1 MQAESHV
8 LLLVED
14 DSDQRESLAILL
26 EDRGY
31 NVTAAATGREG
42 LDHLAHGLHPC
53 LIVLDLMLPDMDGVG
68 FMRAYHQA
76 PGAGVSCAPVILYSA
91 GTDLGFHARAG
102 GAAAHV
108 QKPDLDRLFHFLALL
123 C

>member
-1 MQAESHV
+1 MQVEPHV

-14 DSDQRESLAILL
+14 DSDQRESLALLL

-31 NVTAAATGREG
+31 SVTAAASGRAG
-42 LDHLAHGLHPC
+42 LNHLADGLHPC
-53 LIVLDLMLPDMDGVG
+53 LIVLDLMLPDMGGVD

-76 PGAGVSCAPVILYSA
+76 SGAGASCAPVILYSA
-91 GTDLGFHARAG
+91 GIDLGAYARAG
-102 GAAAHV
+102 GAVAHV
-108 QKPDLDRLFHFLALL
+108 QKPDLDRLFHFLALH

>member
-1 MQAESHV
+1 MQPEPHA
-8 LLLVED
+8 LLLIED
-14 DSDQRESLAILL
+14 DSDQRDALAFLL

-31 NVTAAATGREG
+31 SVTAAATGRAG
-42 LDHLAHGLHPC
+42 LHHLAHGLHPC
-53 LIVLDLMLPDMDGVG
+53 LIVLDLMLPDMDGVE

-76 PGAGVSCAPVILYSA
+76 SGAGASCAPVILYSA
-91 GTDLGFHARAG
+91 GVDLGAYARAG

-108 QKPDLDRLFHFLALL
+108 QKPDLDRLFHYLALL